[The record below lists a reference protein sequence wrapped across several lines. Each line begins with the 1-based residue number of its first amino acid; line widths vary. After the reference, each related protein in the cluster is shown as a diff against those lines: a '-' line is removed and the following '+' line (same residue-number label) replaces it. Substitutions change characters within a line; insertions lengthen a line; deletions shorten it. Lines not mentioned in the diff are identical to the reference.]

1 MHTVIAKIE
10 FRALVA
16 MLQYPG
22 RARKVVH
29 LVSNKRLLL
38 LWTCPAPASKKHMLT
53 HPGHA
58 TPRHIISVVLFH
70 MLVFLP
76 QKKKK
81 KSVSSTQLPISRC
94 LTNSCSYF
102 KTQYRNHFPSQVFLT
117 HPRLCS
123 IISHTDPCYSTHHIY
138 VLLSHPTTNHQ

>member
-1 MHTVIAKIE
+1 MHTVVIAKIE

-16 MLQYPG
+16 MLRYPG

-29 LVSNKRLLL
+29 LVSNTRLLL

-58 TPRHIISVVLFH
+58 TPHRIISVVLFH
-70 MLVFLP
+70 MLVSLP
-76 QKKKK
+76 QK
-81 KSVSSTQLPISRC
+81 KSVSSTQLPIFSC

-102 KTQYRNHFPSQVFLT
+102 KTQYRNHFPWQVFLT
-117 HPRLCS
+117 HARLCF
-123 IISHTDPCYSTHHIY
+123 IISHTDPCDSTHHMY